1 MLELQTD
8 EDQVRFLLEKVDSKT
23 EFIPWQRKF
32 GTVTRTYKIYEKR
45 KTDKGITT
53 YYIRR
58 GWTAYLINTFIQ
70 RISRDEYN
78 DLLHDVIYSDSC
90 RQFGFLVQLA
100 RTLPCHGRG
109 REFKSPR
116 NRQGYVA
123 PVSKAIL
130 YEEQELKTFF
140 GILYMFSNLK
150 EKRCN

>member
-1 MLELQTD
+1 M
-8 EDQVRFLLEKVDSKT
+8 RFLLEKVDSKT

-90 RQFGFLVQLA
+90 RQFGFPGLRDYQNEDVLHLLKYKYGLHNCY
-100 RTLPCHGRG
+100 T
-109 REFKSPR
+109 
-116 NRQGYVA
+116 GYGVERDI
-123 PVSKAIL
+123 KNI
-130 YEEQELKTFF
+130 Y
-140 GILYMFSNLK
+140 
-150 EKRCN
+150 